1 MMQWN
6 GEWLDNITKSLV
18 EVVFVEWEWMRSQ
31 TGFIAMTRPAAS
43 NFDEMRVME

>member
-18 EVVFVEWEWMRSQ
+18 EVFFVEREWECSQ
-31 TGFIAMTRPAAS
+31 TGFVVMTRPAAS
-43 NFDEMRVME
+43 NFKMRVME